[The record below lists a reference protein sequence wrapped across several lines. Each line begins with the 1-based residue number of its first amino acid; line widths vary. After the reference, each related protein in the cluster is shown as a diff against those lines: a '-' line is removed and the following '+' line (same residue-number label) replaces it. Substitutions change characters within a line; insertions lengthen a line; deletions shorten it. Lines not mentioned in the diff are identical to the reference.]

1 LLVGPSPNISSQ
13 YLADSLRQQAINCQS
28 KATTRNPTF
37 ITLSSPRG
45 LPCHFDPK
53 VQLVLF
59 LIMSS
64 QTNESSSSERMYT
77 RERRGSTLSDFL
89 SSNRQPQPPTAYPG
103 PIATA
108 AAQANS
114 QRRMSFSGLNG
125 SPPKL
130 QTGYAFRRGSVSSI
144 SSSSSAQ
151 DESAIDDSEPAP
163 ESASSPFAR
172 RMSWGARA
180 LREVRLPGTARGVP
194 PSPGASSPTVSRGLF
209 ESLEACCCHHC

>member
-1 LLVGPSPNISSQ
+1 
-13 YLADSLRQQAINCQS
+13 
-28 KATTRNPTF
+28 
-37 ITLSSPRG
+37 
-45 LPCHFDPK
+45 
-53 VQLVLF
+53 
-59 LIMSS
+59 MSS
-64 QTNESSSSERMYT
+64 QTNNESSSSERVYT
-77 RERRGSTLSDFL
+77 RERRGSTLSEFL

-151 DESAIDDSEPAP
+151 DESAIDDSEPTP
-163 ESASSPFAR
+163 EIASSPFAR

-194 PSPGASSPTVSRGLF
+194 PSPGASSPTVSRGFDPALQERRASMPAPPTSAMPASKAPAYDPLQERILRNEF
-209 ESLEACCCHHC
+209 YMD

>member
-1 LLVGPSPNISSQ
+1 
-13 YLADSLRQQAINCQS
+13 
-28 KATTRNPTF
+28 
-37 ITLSSPRG
+37 
-45 LPCHFDPK
+45 
-53 VQLVLF
+53 
-59 LIMSS
+59 MSS
-64 QTNESSSSERMYT
+64 QTNNESSSSERVYT
-77 RERRGSTLSDFL
+77 RERRGSTLSEFL

-130 QTGYAFRRGSVSSI
+130 QTGFAFRRGSVSSI

-151 DESAIDDSEPAP
+151 DESAIDDSEPTP
-163 ESASSPFAR
+163 DIASSPFAR

-209 ESLEACCCHHC
+209 EFLGVLSSSLLTALRL